1 MNAPD
6 INARGEPPLN
16 GLRALLVEDDA
27 NLAALFK
34 AVLESQGCIV
44 DGPAE
49 TVAQAMEMAEADPPP
64 DVAVLDLKLGG
75 ALAWPVIARL
85 SDRGVP
91 LVVVSG
97 YSGIF
102 VTDTTRGPPILAK
115 PIAPDFLVD
124 AILAALAGKIKV

>member
-1 MNAPD
+1 MSEN
-6 INARGEPPLN
+6 GPPRRLA
-16 GLRALLVEDDA
+16 GWRALLVEDDPQ
-27 NLAALFK
+27 LAALFQ

-44 DGPAE
+44 VGCADS
-49 TVAQAMEMAEADPPP
+49 VAAALDMAEADPPP
-64 DVAVLDLKLGG
+64 DVAVLDLKLGS

-102 VTDTTRGPPILAK
+102 VTDAASGPPILSK
-115 PIAPDFLVD
+115 PISPDFLIEAVV
-124 AILAALAGKIKV
+124 AALAGKIKV

>member
-1 MNAPD
+1 MTAQ
-6 INARGEPPLN
+6 REPALT
-16 GLRALLVEDDA
+16 GLRALLVEDDPR
-27 NLAALFK
+27 LAALFQ
-34 AVLESQGCIV
+34 AVLESQGCV
-44 DGPAE
+44 VQGPAE
-49 TVAQAMEMAEADPPP
+49 TVAAALELAEADPPP

-91 LVVVSG
+91 LVIVSG

-102 VTDTTRGPPILAK
+102 VTDNARGAPPILAK
-115 PIAPDFLVD
+115 PIAPDFLID